1 MIKGLCAAA
10 VAALCV
16 GALSGCAGDGLTGGI
31 AATVNG
37 VEIQEDEITQDIQTM
52 REKRMMT
59 TEKSWGEWLAEYSYL
74 PTNVRDDYLDT
85 YIDNEVLRQE
95 CATMEIA
102 VEASEV
108 DEHVNQMSSR
118 YESPEK
124 WHEALDEVGMTEEDY
139 REKIEVSLLKQR
151 VEETLPPV
159 EPSAENDPLVYAQEN
174 LSTFDGVKRA
184 SHILFEAGDE
194 ATAQEVLD
202 KLRSG
207 ELDFAEAAK
216 TYSTDTGSA
225 EQGGDVGWG
234 APLNSFVEEFQQ
246 GLDGLQPGQV
256 SDLVTSQFGTHI
268 IKCTD
273 IFNAPAQL
281 TSLDQLP
288 EEFSQYAENQVA
300 ANETETPYEKWLKE
314 KREAADIVTNP
325 MPENVPYNVDMSK
338 YMDAETLESLK
349 KQAEEEEEEF
359 VEGEETQQD
368 GVDAAAEEVAGELG
382 GDGAVQLVDGDGNP
396 VEQSTEGQAGD
407 GNGGEGGQSAE
418 GADAVPSDGSQG

>member
-16 GALSGCAGDGLTGGI
+16 GALSGCAGDGLTGGV

-37 VEIQEDEITQDIQTM
+37 VEIQEDDITQDIQTM

-59 TEKSWGEWLAEYSYL
+59 TESSWGEWLAEYNYL

-95 CATMEIA
+95 TAAMEIA
-102 VEASEV
+102 VESSEV
-108 DEHVNQMSSR
+108 DDYVNQMSSR

-139 REKIEVSLLKQR
+139 REKIELSLMKQR
-151 VEETLPPV
+151 VEETLPEV
-159 EPSAENDPLVYAQEN
+159 QPSAENDPLIYAQEN

-216 TYSTDTGSA
+216 TYSTDTGSGA
-225 EQGGDVGWG
+225 EGGDVGWG
-234 APLNSFVEEFQQ
+234 APLNSFVDEFQQ

-273 IFNAPAQL
+273 MFNAPAEL

-288 EEFSQYAENQVA
+288 EEIAEYAENQVA
-300 ANETETPYEKWLKE
+300 ANETETPYETWLKE

-338 YMDAETLESLK
+338 YMDAETLETLK
-349 KQAEEEEEEF
+349 QQAEEEEEEF
-359 VEGEETQQD
+359 VEGEEAQED

-382 GDGAVQLVDGDGNP
+382 ADGAIQLVDGDGNP
-396 VEQSTEGQAGD
+396 IEQSGEGDAGATEQPTEGEGAA
-407 GNGGEGGQSAE
+407 NGG
-418 GADAVPSDGSQG
+418 DSQG

>member
-1 MIKGLCAAA
+1 MIQGLCAAA
-10 VAALCV
+10 VAALCA
-16 GALSGCAGDGLTGGI
+16 GALAGCAGDGLTGGI

-59 TEKSWGEWLAEYSYL
+59 TESSWGEWLAEYSYL

-95 CATMEIA
+95 AATMEIA
-102 VEASEV
+102 VESSEI
-108 DEHVNQMSSR
+108 DDYVNQMSSR

-151 VEETLPPV
+151 VEETLPAI
-159 EPSAENDPLVYAQEN
+159 EPSAENDPLIYAQEN

-216 TYSTDTGSA
+216 TYSTDTGSGA
-225 EQGGDVGWG
+225 EGGDVGWG

-246 GLDGLQPGQV
+246 GLDGLQLGQI

-273 IFNAPAQL
+273 VFNAPASL

-288 EEFSQYAENQVA
+288 EEFSEYAENQVA

-359 VEGEETQQD
+359 VEGEEAQQD
-368 GVDAAAEEVAGELG
+368 GVDAAAEEVAGDGSGDGTIQLVDDDGNPLEQPADGGDNASSDQTAEG
-382 GDGAVQLVDGDGNP
+382 GDG
-396 VEQSTEGQAGD
+396 
-407 GNGGEGGQSAE
+407 
-418 GADAVPSDGSQG
+418 GSQG